1 MKPYRIYLTGVGGQG
16 IIKTSIIIGEAAL
29 KKGLNVVMSEIHGMS
44 QRGGSVTTE
53 LKIGDADSP
62 IIEKNKADLVISF
75 EPVETLRAFSVCGTS
90 TTIVLDSKIVFPFTV
105 SIGLCE
111 YPDVSERLKK
121 LRPNVKKIYEIDA
134 AKIAEELGNRLS
146 QNIVLLGV
154 ASAIEGFPVEREY
167 IIDSIRENFSQR
179 FVEINLEA
187 FESGYASLKSCKV
200 Y

>member
-75 EPVETLRAFSVCGTS
+75 EPVETLRAFSVCGTI
-90 TTIVLDSKIVFPFTV
+90 TTIVLDSKIVSPFTV

-111 YPDVSERLKK
+111 YPDVSERLRR

-187 FESGYASLKSCKV
+187 FERGYASLKSCKV